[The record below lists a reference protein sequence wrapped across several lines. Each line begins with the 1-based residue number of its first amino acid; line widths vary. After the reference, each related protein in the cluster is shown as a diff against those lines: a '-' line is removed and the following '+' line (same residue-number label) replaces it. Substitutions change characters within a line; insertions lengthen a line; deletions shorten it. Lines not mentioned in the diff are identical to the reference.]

1 MGNNNTQETS
11 NVWFVYD
18 IDEGEEKRFFISP
31 ILKTPKEYNEV
42 WQDTQEY
49 KEKIFRKYL
58 GDDAPFDELL
68 YEVLRVFNE
77 PIEIP
82 CPELEIKPKSGA
94 ETQKHNTSANID
106 DIDIYS
112 DDIPF

>member
-1 MGNNNTQETS
+1 MEGNNTQETQ

-49 KEKIFRKYL
+49 KEKMFREFFK
-58 GDDAPFDELL
+58 DDTPYEEFL
-68 YEVLRVFNE
+68 YEALRLFKE
-77 PIEIP
+77 PIELP
-82 CPELEIKPKSGA
+82 PFPDELEIKSESGA
-94 ETQKHNTSANID
+94 KIQKNNIS
-106 DIDIYS
+106 ID